1 MGLLSFQL
9 LKRGRIMQIRQIIRQ
24 ISLSSADD
32 RLICS
37 EYGCGS

>member
-9 LKRGRIMQIRQIIRQ
+9 LKRGRIVQIRQ

-32 RLICS
+32 RLIGS
-37 EYGCGS
+37 VYGCGS

>member
-9 LKRGRIMQIRQIIRQ
+9 LKRGRIVQIRQIIRQ

-37 EYGCGS
+37 VYGCES